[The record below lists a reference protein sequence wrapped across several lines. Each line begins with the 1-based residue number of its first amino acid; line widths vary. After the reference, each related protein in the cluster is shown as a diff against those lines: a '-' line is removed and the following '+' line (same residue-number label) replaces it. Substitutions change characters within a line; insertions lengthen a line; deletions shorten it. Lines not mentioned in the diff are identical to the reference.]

1 MPVAALVVDVDGAVV
16 DGALVAVVVDD
27 PAVEADEDDE
37 VADDGEDD
45 EAEEDD
51 EDDEADEAEE
61 DDEEGTGEGG
71 VRRSRT
77 ITVVTA
83 AMRATARTAATMMSA
98 NLVRPGP
105 EVGAAADG
113 GGPGTPAYGWG
124 GYGVPG

>member
-16 DGALVAVVVDD
+16 DGALVAVVADD

-51 EDDEADEAEE
+51 GAEE